1 MPQGF
6 IKSLS
11 QILKAD
17 LDDIKFPR
25 GSALL
30 QYVDGLLLCSP
41 SPVSSEEDSIHLLNL
56 LALKGLKVAK

>member
-6 IKSLS
+6 TEMSFYFS

-17 LDDIKFPR
+17 LDDVKFPR

-30 QYVDGLLLCSP
+30 
-41 SPVSSEEDSIHLLNL
+41 
-56 LALKGLKVAK
+56 